1 MNRSNNPKLTPVA
14 QTLRK
19 NMTKE
24 ERRLWYDFLR
34 KLPVT
39 VNRQKVIHRFVV
51 DFFCAKANVVIELD
65 GAQHFSED
73 GKAKD
78 RERDAYMNALGYRVL
93 RYSNAEIA
101 KNFEGVC
108 ADIMR
113 NLGLEEES
121 RPLQKPSP

>member
-1 MNRSNNPKLTPVA
+1 MNRTNNPKLTPVA

-24 ERRLWYDFLR
+24 ERRLWHDFLR

-39 VNRQKVIHRFVV
+39 VNRQKVIDRFIV
-51 DFFCAKANVVIELD
+51 DFFCAKAKVVIELD
-65 GAQHFSED
+65 GAQHFTED

-78 RERDAYMNALGYRVL
+78 RERDAYMNALGYKVL
-93 RYSNAEIA
+93 RYSNSEIA

-108 ADIMR
+108 VDIMH
-113 NLGLEEES
+113 NLGLDDES
-121 RPLQKPSP
+121 

>member
-1 MNRSNNPKLTPVA
+1 
-14 QTLRK
+14 
-19 NMTKE
+19 MTKE

-39 VNRQKVIHRFVV
+39 VNRQKVIDRFIV
-51 DFFCAKANVVIELD
+51 DFFCAQAKVVIELD

-78 RERDAYMNALGYRVL
+78 KERDAYMNALGYKVL
-93 RYSNAEIA
+93 RYPNSEIA
-101 KNFEGVC
+101 RNFEGVC

-113 NLGLEEES
+113 NLGLENES
-121 RPLQKPSP
+121 RP

>member
-1 MNRSNNPKLTPVA
+1 MNRNNNPKLTPVA

-39 VNRQKVIHRFVV
+39 VNRQKVIHHFVV
-51 DFFCAKANVVIELD
+51 DFFCAKAKVVIELD
-65 GAQHFSED
+65 GAQHFLED

-108 ADIMR
+108 SDIMR

-121 RPLQKPSP
+121 